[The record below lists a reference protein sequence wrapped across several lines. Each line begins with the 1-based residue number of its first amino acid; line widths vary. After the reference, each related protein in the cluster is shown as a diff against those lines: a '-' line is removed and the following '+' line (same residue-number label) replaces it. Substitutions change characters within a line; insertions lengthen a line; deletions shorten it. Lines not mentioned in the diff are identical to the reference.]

1 MGIRPMCR
9 LSSRAA
15 CRRWISRQSGLCS
28 VLTLLVPCR
37 QIMRRTKFRWSSGSI
52 TRGSFQL
59 EEVIWKE
66 PVRMSEGNFQL
77 NVRHH
82 TFSRG
87 LKAGIGKR
95 TTGTRYLKI
104 KSRARMFFLLLA
116 AVLTAVPCL
125 AQQDWI
131 KTGTGLGMEKVRL
144 AVPDFKPSTSD
155 AKNADLLKVFNA
167 TLWNDLD
174 NAGIFDMAS
183 KSFYP
188 LAVPGNPT
196 EVKFDV
202 WNAAPVNAAMLA
214 FGNLGVTGNNVT
226 VQGWLYDVK
235 NITSPQVLGKQY
247 QDAATSDEARII
259 AHKFADEI
267 IFRLGGGIPGIA
279 ESQIYFVSSRSGHK
293 EIWAM
298 DYDGANQRQVTHQ
311 NSISLSPRISPDG
324 TRLAFSSITKSG
336 WEILMYS
343 MDLNRLVSFPRFGGS
358 NFSPAWSGD
367 GTKLAFSSSR
377 SGDPEIY
384 VVDQSGTNLKRITS
398 SKGPDVSP
406 VWNRKTNAQIA
417 WVSGR
422 TGLPQVYTMEADGTN
437 VQRLTD
443 QGYAVSPSWSP
454 NGQFLALAWTRHYGP
469 GAPGSEDL
477 YLMDV
482 ASKQW
487 VQLTHD
493 GGRNDFPSWSPDGRH
508 IVFQSSRSGSEQ
520 IWSMLADGSSVK
532 QLTFSGKNTQPN
544 WSWK

>member
-1 MGIRPMCR
+1 
-9 LSSRAA
+9 
-15 CRRWISRQSGLCS
+15 
-28 VLTLLVPCR
+28 
-37 QIMRRTKFRWSSGSI
+37 
-52 TRGSFQL
+52 
-59 EEVIWKE
+59 
-66 PVRMSEGNFQL
+66 
-77 NVRHH
+77 
-82 TFSRG
+82 
-87 LKAGIGKR
+87 
-95 TTGTRYLKI
+95 
-104 KSRARMFFLLLA
+104 
-116 AVLTAVPCL
+116 
-125 AQQDWI
+125 
-131 KTGTGLGMEKVRL
+131 
-144 AVPDFKPSTSD
+144 
-155 AKNADLLKVFNA
+155 
-167 TLWNDLD
+167 
-174 NAGIFDMAS
+174 
-183 KSFYP
+183 
-188 LAVPGNPT
+188 
-196 EVKFDV
+196 
-202 WNAAPVNAAMLA
+202 
-214 FGNLGVTGNNVT
+214 
-226 VQGWLYDVK
+226 
-235 NITSPQVLGKQY
+235 
-247 QDAATSDEARII
+247 
-259 AHKFADEI
+259 
-267 IFRLGGGIPGIA
+267 
-279 ESQIYFVSSRSGHK
+279 
-293 EIWAM
+293 M

-520 IWSMLADGSSVK
+520 IWSMLADGSNVK